1 MYKKKELE
9 KMALEVLAEHKLYFF
24 SDLINYLPC
33 AESTFYKH
41 QLEQSESI
49 IDKLNDYKRKKKKQ
63 LRRQWEDSNYFP
75 AQKSLYML
83 LADEDEYSRLSGN
96 KDITDAM
103 KKTTPPPINIVFTA
117 DASNIEKD

>member
-9 KMALEVLAEHKLYFF
+9 KMALAVLAEHKLYFIQQ
-24 SDLINYLPC
+24 LIRYLPC
-33 AESTFYKH
+33 NSATFYNHK
-41 QLEQSESI
+41 LEKSEAI
-49 IDKLNDYKRKKKKQ
+49 IDRLNDNKIDIKDKIFNDWQ
-63 LRRQWEDSNYFP
+63 NSSYFP

-103 KKTTPPPINIVFTA
+103 KKTPAPIIHYSFTG